1 MHLEIIG
8 VAGLTLG
15 WARSNRFFSTP
26 VRCRLGTLEELVH
39 RVFFKTFGWSLAIS
53 AIALV
58 VAFLYGGVEAVILCA
73 ILGVLEISLSFD
85 NAVVNARILEKMSAF
100 WQKIFLTVGILIAVL
115 GMRIAFPL
123 LIVGV
128 TANLNPVQA
137 VTLAL
142 EKGDI
147 HTPGTYAYLLH
158 DAHPQIAAFGG
169 VFLLML
175 FLDFMFEDRDIY
187 WLRFLEKP
195 LALVGRLSGASVAI
209 SLIILVASASLVRP
223 GKEVDV
229 LIAGVLG
236 MVTYLLVNGLGSL
249 FDVDGDEDTDAED
262 VDLEAAAIS
271 KKSNRGVG
279 KAVGKAAFMLFL
291 YLELIDASFSFDGVI
306 GAFAITSD
314 PIIIALGLGL
324 IGAIFV
330 RSLTVFLVREGTL
343 DEYEYLDHGAHWAIG
358 ALSIILLLTISF
370 EVNEVITGVIGVVF
384 IGAAF
389 LSSVVRNRRAA
400 KSLEPASR

>member
-1 MHLEIIG
+1 M
-8 VAGLTLG
+8 
-15 WARSNRFFSTP
+15 FM
-26 VRCRLGTLEELVH
+26 
-39 RVFFKTFGWSLAIS
+39 KTFGWSFGITAV
-53 AIALV
+53 ALV
-58 VAFLYGGVEAVILCA
+58 VAFFYGGIEALILCA
-73 ILGVLEISLSFD
+73 ILGVLEVSLSFD

-100 WQKIFLTVGILIAVL
+100 WQKIFLTVGILIAVV

-137 VTLAL
+137 IQLAL

-147 HTPGTYAYLLH
+147 HTEGSYAYLLH

-175 FLDFMFEDRDIY
+175 FLDFMFEEREIH
-187 WLRFLEKP
+187 WLGFLEKP
-195 LALVGRLSGASVAI
+195 LAFVGRLHGASMAI
-209 SLIILVASASLVRP
+209 AMVILVVSATMVRP

-229 LIAGVLG
+229 LISGILG
-236 MVTYLLVNGLGSL
+236 MVTYLLVNGLGEL
-249 FDVDGDEDTDAED
+249 FDVDGDGATDAADTDAE
-262 VDLEAAAIS
+262 AKAIIE
-271 KKSNRGVG
+271 KSNKQPTKGVG

-291 YLELIDASFSFDGVI
+291 YLEVIDASFSFDGVI

-343 DEYEYLDHGAHWAIG
+343 NDYEYLDHGAHWAIG
-358 ALSIILLLTISF
+358 ALSIILLLTISI
-370 EVNEVITGVIGVVF
+370 EVNEVITGIIGVVF
-384 IGAAF
+384 IAAAF
-389 LSSVVRNRRAA
+389 LSSIVRNKRLAA
-400 KSLEPASR
+400 AEQPKVDQLTS